1 MLRAAVSLASIAG
14 WRGTTRGA
22 TPAEP
27 ADMENLL
34 PIRSKKIRISK
45 LRNKVLAIVFAPL
58 TVLGQ
63 SPAWSTRHPRE
74 SWTLNKPTGFRF
86 VLGWSATTE
95 VRAIDQALVELPT
108 RGDENRFRCKHLI
121 ERDATERRC

>member
-1 MLRAAVSLASIAG
+1 M
-14 WRGTTRGA
+14 
-22 TPAEP
+22 PAEP
-27 ADMENLL
+27 AKLENLL
-34 PIRSKKIRISK
+34 PIRSKKFKRII

-63 SPAWSTRHPRE
+63 SPAWSTRHRRE
-74 SWTLNKPTGFRF
+74 PWTLNKPAGIRF

-108 RGDENRFRCKHLI
+108 RGDVYQ
-121 ERDATERRC
+121 AQVQASQ